1 MDLAMDLAHRF
12 KVWVKCRPQLDIY
25 EGATWLLLSFVYA
38 QSLSMEALGFKFSG
52 IIPVFTV
59 PQLSLVT
66 TLLCLAFA
74 VLVLIEPI
82 LPSKVCKRIN
92 DARHS
97 YFGEYFRQ
105 FSIFMAFIFGL
116 ATGVDLLT
124 KKALTFSW
132 LIDGVMYV
140 GFVIFLVLLIKLL
153 VMTFKLGASMRTE
166 VKRH

>member
-1 MDLAMDLAHRF
+1 MDLAIDLAHRF
-12 KVWVKCRPQLDIY
+12 KVWVKCRPKLDIY
-25 EGATWLLLSFVYA
+25 EGATWFLLSFVYA
-38 QSLSMEALGFKFSG
+38 QSLSMETLGFKFSG
-52 IIPVFTV
+52 IIPAFTV

-66 TLLCLAFA
+66 TLLCLVFA

-82 LPSKVCKRIN
+82 LPSKVYNRIN

-97 YFGEYFRQ
+97 YFGEYFRL

-124 KKALTFSW
+124 EKVPAFSW

-140 GFVIFLVLLIKLL
+140 GFVILLVLLVKLV
-153 VMTFKLGASMRTE
+153 VMPFKLAASMRTE
-166 VKRH
+166 DKRH